1 MEKSLQG
8 HSSFFL
14 IFMKL
19 AVIPI
24 VTIIIFSGVTLA
36 IDSRGQE
43 VLKRKISLNEE
54 NQELSLLLKKI
65 EELTKIKFIY
75 SPQVIPVNNKVTV
88 HANNDELSDVLKKL
102 LSPYDIV
109 FEAVERQILLRKAET
124 KEVEE
129 TFEEVSGK
137 VTDENDQPLPGVNV
151 IEKGTTN
158 GTVTD
163 AEGNFRLSVTDK
175 SAVLVAS
182 FIGYI
187 SQEVLIGERTQIV
200 IQLIPDIQTLEDVV
214 VIGYGQAKKSDLTGA
229 VARVSSKVYKDQP
242 MTQLTD
248 MLTGTVAG
256 FNANQNT
263 TAAGGSSLQIRGPK
277 SLNASTEPMV
287 VVDGAIFN
295 GNISDI
301 NPSDI
306 ETIDILKDASSTA
319 VFGARAAAGVLMIT
333 TKKGVTGKPVI
344 NFSTSLGVTEAAN
357 DLRAFDS
364 EGYLNFR
371 RDALISYKTGNPD
384 YYFYNP
390 NDLPED
396 VTLEQWRNAN
406 PNVQPDNTTEWLA
419 RLRFFSIEAEN
430 YLGGNNVDWYDQVMQ
445 SGIKQN
451 YDVSVSGGTDKL
463 SYYWSIGYTNNEGI
477 IIGDEF
483 STLRSRL
490 NLDLK
495 VTDWLNVGLNSQIA
509 GNDESSVP
517 AELYGIFVN
526 SPYGS
531 VYEPDGKVKWYPND
545 YAAVES
551 PLINYDGQDKLK
563 KTNSIFAS
571 VYAKVKLPFG
581 IEYKISYQPRLQS
594 RKDYN
599 FWPSTTIL
607 GGVTHSKGYGSRE
620 DFSQYAWILDNLLH
634 WNKDIGVH
642 NFDITLLYSGEKN
655 KSWLSTMTNETFLPN
670 ENLGYNGLQF
680 GAKPS
685 LTNYDQQI
693 TGDAV
698 MGRLNYTLLDKYLIT
713 VSVRRDGYSAF
724 GKKNPRAIFPA
735 AAIAWK
741 LSDESF
747 FKVDWISQLK
757 LRLSWGVNGN
767 REIGAYSA
775 LAQINSNLY
784 YNGSNVQLGVYNNSL
799 ANYDLVWEKTESIN
813 FGIDVGLLDDR
824 LEVSAEYYDMT
835 TTDLLMNRQ
844 LPVLTGFTNITTN
857 LGELGNRGF
866 ELSLHTVN
874 YHASNFS
881 WKSNLVFSFNRNKI
895 KKLFGDYEEVII
907 EGETVRREVP
917 DYTNEW
923 FPGQAL
929 DRVWNYD
936 VTGIWQES
944 EAADAAVYLM
954 QPGDF
959 KAEDADNN
967 GVYEA
972 LQDKKF
978 IGYRQP
984 RFRLG
989 LRNEFNFCKNF
1000 SASIFIRADLGHV
1013 GAFDQALNPSSE
1025 TFDKRNKMAL
1035 PYWTSANPN
1044 NDWARLNTNVT
1055 SFGGG
1060 LMIYKPRSFVRI
1072 QDISLSYNIPLQTAA
1087 KVHLNNIRIY
1097 GAIRNLY
1104 SFDKWPGWDPESGDT
1119 PMPRTYSLGVSFSL

>member
-1 MEKSLQG
+1 MEKSLHG
-8 HSSFFL
+8 HSPFFL
-14 IFMKL
+14 IFMKV
-19 AVIPI
+19 AVVPI
-24 VTIIIFSGVTLA
+24 IAIMVFSGVTLA

-43 VLKRKISLNEE
+43 ILKKKISLSAE
-54 NQELSLLLKKI
+54 NQELSLLLKRI

-75 SPQVIPVNNKVTV
+75 SPQVIPVHDRVTINA
-88 HANNDELSDVLKKL
+88 HNDELNKVLKTIL
-102 LSPYDIV
+102 TPYQVI
-109 FEAVERQILLRKAET
+109 FEAVETHIVLRKAD
-124 KEVEE
+124 VQQQD
-129 TFEEVSGK
+129 VGSISGK
-137 VTDENDQPLPGVNV
+137 ITDENNQPLPGVNV
-151 IEKGTTN
+151 LEKGTTN

-163 AEGNFRLSVTDK
+163 SEGKFTLTVVDQN
-175 SAVLVAS
+175 AVIVIS

-187 SQEVLIGERTQIV
+187 SEEIVVGERTVID
-200 IQLIPDIQTLEDVV
+200 IQLIPDIQTLDDVV
-214 VIGYGQAKKSDLTGA
+214 VIGYGQAKKGDLTGA
-229 VARVSSKVYKDQP
+229 VARVNSKIYKDQP
-242 MTQLTD
+242 MTQITD

-333 TKKGVTGKPVI
+333 TKKGITGKPVI
-344 NFSTSLGVTEAAN
+344 NFSTTVGITEATN
-357 DLRAFDS
+357 DLKPFEA
-364 EGYLNFR
+364 EGYLDFR

-390 NDLPED
+390 NALPSG
-396 VTLEQWRNAN
+396 VTIDQWRSAN
-406 PNVQPDNTTEWLA
+406 PNAQADNTTEWLS
-419 RLRFFSIEAEN
+419 RLRFFPIESDN
-430 YLGGNNVDWYDQVMQ
+430 YLAGNTVNWYDEVMR
-445 SGIKQN
+445 SGVRQN
-451 YDVSVSGGTDKL
+451 YDVSLSGGMEKFT
-463 SYYWSIGYTNNEGI
+463 YYWSVGYTNNQGI
-477 IIGDEF
+477 ILGDEY

-490 NLDLK
+490 NLDVK
-495 VTDWLNVGLNSQIA
+495 VTDWLNVGLNSQLA
-509 GNDESSVP
+509 SNDESAVP
-517 AELYGIFVN
+517 ADLYAMFVN

-531 VYEPDGKVKWYPND
+531 VYEPNGSVKWFPND

-551 PLINYDGQDKLK
+551 PLINYAGQDKLR
-563 KTNSIFAS
+563 KTNSIFAAI
-571 VYAKVKLPFG
+571 YAKVQLPWG

-599 FWPSTTIL
+599 FWPSTTVI
-607 GGVTHSKGYGSRE
+607 GGGTHSKGYGTRE

-634 WNKDIGVH
+634 WNKDLGAH
-642 NFDITLLYSGEKN
+642 NFDVTLLYSGEKN
-655 KSWLSTMTNETFLPN
+655 RSWSSLMTNETFLPN

-685 LTNYDQQI
+685 LANNDQQI

-698 MGRLNYTLLDKYLIT
+698 MGRLNYTLLDKYLLT

-724 GKKNPRAIFPA
+724 GKKNPRAVFPA

-741 LSDESF
+741 LSDENF
-747 FKVDWISQLK
+747 FSVDWISQLK
-757 LRLSWGVNGN
+757 MRLSWGVNGN

-784 YNGSNVQLGVYNNSL
+784 YNGTNVQMGVYNNSL
-799 ANYDLVWEKTESIN
+799 ANYDLVWEKTESVN
-813 FGIDVGLLDDR
+813 FGVDLGLFEDR
-824 LEVSAEYYDMT
+824 IEVSAEYYDMT

-866 ELSLHTVN
+866 ELSVNTVN
-874 YHASNFS
+874 YHTPAFA
-881 WKSNLVFSFNRNKI
+881 WKSNFVFSFNRNKI
-895 KKLFGDYEEVII
+895 KKLFGDYETVII
-907 EGETVRREVP
+907 EGKEVTREVP

-936 VTGIWQES
+936 VQGIWQEN
-944 EAADAAVYLM
+944 EATDAAVYLM

-959 KAEDADNN
+959 KAVDVDNN

-972 LQDKKF
+972 IQDKQF

-989 LRNEFNFCKNF
+989 LRNEFTFLKNF
-1000 SASIFIRADLGHV
+1000 SASVFIRADLGHV

-1035 PYWTSANPN
+1035 PYWTSTNQN
-1044 NDWARLNTNVT
+1044 NEWARLNTNIT

-1060 LMIYKPRSFVRI
+1060 LMIYKERSFVRI
-1072 QDISLSYNIPLQTAA
+1072 QDVSLSYHLPA
-1087 KVHLNNIRIY
+1087 KITSNAHLNNVRIY

-1104 SFDKWPGWDPESGDT
+1104 SFDKWPGWDPESGDM